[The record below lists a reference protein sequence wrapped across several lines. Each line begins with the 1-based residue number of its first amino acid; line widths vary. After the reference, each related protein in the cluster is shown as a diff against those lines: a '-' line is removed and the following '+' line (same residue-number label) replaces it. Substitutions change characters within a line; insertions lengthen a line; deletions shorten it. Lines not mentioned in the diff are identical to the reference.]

1 MLHKIN
7 LIKFRQLPVE
17 AQLILFI
24 LYSMYLIKRVRLIT
38 PTIKDIHTFV
48 QGLSV
53 LSFLDLTEEAIV
65 DGLTFL
71 VQAQQL
77 ANVTTNNTFIS
88 WNLIEITYYKSLGK
102 IIAYFPIDYDFLEI
116 GEDKEM
122 EFLIGYLKKLNK

>member
-53 LSFLDLTEEAIV
+53 LSFLDLTEEDIV

>member
-1 MLHKIN
+1 MLSKIN
-7 LIKFRQLPVE
+7 LIKFRQLPVG
-17 AQLILFI
+17 AQITLFI

-53 LSFLDLTEEAIV
+53 LSFADLTEDDIV
-65 DGLTFL
+65 DGLVSL
-71 VQAQQL
+71 IQAQQL
-77 ANVTTNNTFIS
+77 ANVASNNVFIS

-116 GEDKEM
+116 GKDKEI
-122 EFLIGYLKKLNK
+122 EFLIGYLKEFNK

>member
-53 LSFLDLTEEAIV
+53 LSFLDLTEEDIV

-102 IIAYFPIDYDFLEI
+102 ITAYFPIDYDFLEI
-116 GEDKEM
+116 GKDKEM
-122 EFLIGYLKKLNK
+122 EFLIGYLKELNK

>member
-53 LSFLDLTEEAIV
+53 LSFLDLTEEDIV

-122 EFLIGYLKKLNK
+122 KFLIGYLKKLNK

>member
-1 MLHKIN
+1 MLSKIN
-7 LIKFRQLPVE
+7 LIKFRQLPVG
-17 AQLILFI
+17 AQITLFI

-53 LSFLDLTEEAIV
+53 LSFADLTEDDIV
-65 DGLTFL
+65 DGLVSL
-71 VQAQQL
+71 IQAQQL
-77 ANVTTNNTFIS
+77 ANVTSNNVFIS

-116 GEDKEM
+116 GKDKEM
-122 EFLIGYLKKLNK
+122 EFLIGYLKEFNK

>member
-7 LIKFRQLPVE
+7 LIKFRQLPVG
-17 AQLILFI
+17 AQITLFI

-53 LSFLDLTEEAIV
+53 LSFADLTEDDIV
-65 DGLTFL
+65 DGLVSL
-71 VQAQQL
+71 IQAQQL
-77 ANVTTNNTFIS
+77 ANVTSNNIFIS

-116 GEDKEM
+116 GKDKEI
-122 EFLIGYLKKLNK
+122 EFLIGYLKEFNK